1 MYRIIIFFVL
11 LFSFISCNK
20 EEENLD
26 FSISLVDTFPL
37 IISEFQENVVVKIK
51 YQHSE
56 GYIGFSNPDVLS
68 LEIKDSRLVNS
79 DYFHLIPLNP
89 PSQSLSVKGEIEIE
103 IDSPFILGNENI
115 QSESLFYSIR
125 IQDNNSKWSNLIETP
140 QITVNRL

>member
-1 MYRIIIFFVL
+1 MHRVILFFAL
-11 LFSFISCNK
+11 ISSLICCNK
-20 EEENLD
+20 EEEDLD

-37 IISEFQENVVVKIK
+37 IISEFQENIVVKIK

-115 QSESLFYSIR
+115 QSESLFY
-125 IQDNNSKWSNLIETP
+125 
-140 QITVNRL
+140 